1 MCRACTAYH
10 QGEPAREPGGLG
22 RRKQEPQARKPS
34 LDPYYSNE
42 QHVYDFG
49 HYCFNCGQYY
59 CANCGGDF
67 GDFYAYNGQGGTE
80 EGSTGQEEVEHMLA
94 GPS

>member
-1 MCRACTAYH
+1 MCRTCTAYH
-10 QGEPAREPGGLG
+10 QGEPASEPGGTG

-42 QHVYDFG
+42 QHDYDFG
-49 HYCFNCGQYY
+49 QY
-59 CANCGGDF
+59 CANWGGDF
-67 GDFYAYNGQGGTE
+67 GDYHTDNGQGGAE